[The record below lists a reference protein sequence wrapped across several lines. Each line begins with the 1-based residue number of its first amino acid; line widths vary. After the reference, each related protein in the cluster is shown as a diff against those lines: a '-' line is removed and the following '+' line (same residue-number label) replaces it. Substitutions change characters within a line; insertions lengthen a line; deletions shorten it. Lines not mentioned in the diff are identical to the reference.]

1 MPDDSHEL
9 LATMQDIRN
18 WVRAAAYPSV
28 KKLLEDALPDT
39 KSRQAYQMTNGTNSV
54 EAIRK
59 ACGISPN
66 TLVALQSRCVAL
78 GLMTTSDL
86 RKIKLFDLGDFGLLG
101 EEATADAGLD
111 AGGNGRKNTRI
122 KR

>member
-1 MPDDSHEL
+1 MPDVSHEL

-28 KKLLEDALPDT
+28 KKLLEDSLQDT

-54 EAIRK
+54 ETIRK
-59 ACGISPN
+59 VCGISPN

-78 GLMTTSDL
+78 GLMTTSDS
-86 RKIKLFDLGDFGLLG
+86 RKVRLFDLLDFGLLTAATN
-101 EEATADAGLD
+101 EEAPTQGDV
-111 AGGNGRKNTRI
+111 NGKETRRS
-122 KR
+122 KH